1 MKKISVVTMAA
12 AVALGVAAPISTNVF
27 GQNSEVHAATK
38 TATYS
43 YVSNT
48 SNSVSVTGMKKGS
61 VVTLVNSKGQVI
73 TSQTV
78 KSNGTLTFY
87 LNAAQLQKVT
97 AKDSLNVG
105 NIYSISF
112 NFIGYR
118 NANSNTVTGSKTSVV
133 NPSKTTNSNQTKRT
147 IKTTTKR
154 STNKK
159 APIYSYVTNT
169 ASSITVTN
177 MKRGAM
183 VTLSNGKGQLI
194 ASQSVKSNGSLTFK
208 LTRAQLKKVTSKD
221 MLTVATGNYSY
232 KINFNFIK

>member
-12 AVALGVAAPISTNVF
+12 AVALGVAAPISTSMF
-27 GQNSEVHAATK
+27 GQDSAVHAATK

-61 VVTLVNSKGQVI
+61 VVTLLNSKGQVI
-73 TSQTV
+73 ASQTV

-105 NIYSISF
+105 NNYSINF
-112 NFIGYR
+112 NFIGYK
-118 NANSNTVTGSKTSVV
+118 NNSAVTGTKTPVV
-133 NPSKTTNSNQTKRT
+133 NPSKTTNSNQTKGT
-147 IKTTTKR
+147 TKATTTKKPT
-154 STNKK
+154 SVKT
-159 APIYSYVTNT
+159 PVYSYVTNT
-169 ASSITVTN
+169 ASSVTVTN
-177 MKRGAM
+177 MKKGAV

-208 LTRAQLKKVTSKD
+208 LSKAQLKKVTNKD
-221 MLTVATGNYSY
+221 VITVTASNYSY